1 MSDVVESRPAA
12 PPATVA
18 RRGRPFG
25 VWTPLSR
32 RAFLALLG
40 RDLVVLR
47 KELWLFLARTVMQ
60 PMLLLFV
67 FTYVFPKIGQG
78 IGAVGAAG
86 GAGAVSA
93 EAFSTLLVG
102 GVVASAM
109 IFQGIQAVALPMV
122 QDFGFT
128 REIEDR
134 VLAPIPVEGIALQKV
149 ASGAV
154 QALLAAA
161 VVLPLAYVVPASDVH
176 IQVNWLAVLTFLPL
190 AAVLSA
196 SLGLTVGTRV
206 EPRQVSLIF
215 SLLVIPMTFLGA
227 VYYPW
232 QRLDALPWLKWG
244 VLVNP
249 LVYLSEGVRMA
260 LTGGIPHMPVVA
272 IYLACTVFVAVLLRL
287 GISGFRHRVLT

>member
-1 MSDVVESRPAA
+1 GDGVHHADREGVARVSDVVESRPAA

-109 IFQGIQAVALPMV
+109 IFQGI
-122 QDFGFT
+122 
-128 REIEDR
+128 
-134 VLAPIPVEGIALQKV
+134 
-149 ASGAV
+149 
-154 QALLAAA
+154 
-161 VVLPLAYVVPASDVH
+161 
-176 IQVNWLAVLTFLPL
+176 
-190 AAVLSA
+190 
-196 SLGLTVGTRV
+196 
-206 EPRQVSLIF
+206 
-215 SLLVIPMTFLGA
+215 
-227 VYYPW
+227 
-232 QRLDALPWLKWG
+232 
-244 VLVNP
+244 
-249 LVYLSEGVRMA
+249 
-260 LTGGIPHMPVVA
+260 
-272 IYLACTVFVAVLLRL
+272 
-287 GISGFRHRVLT
+287 

>member
-1 MSDVVESRPAA
+1 MTDLETRPRIPA
-12 PPATVA
+12 P
-18 RRGRPFG
+18 RRPRLFG
-25 VWTPLSR
+25 AWTPLSR
-32 RAFLALLG
+32 RAFFALLG

-47 KELWLFLARTVMQ
+47 KDLWLFLSRTIMQ
-60 PMLLLFV
+60 PLLLLYV
-67 FTYVFPKIGQG
+67 FTNVFPRIGQG
-78 IGAVGAAG
+78 IGASASGDPA
-86 GAGAVSA
+86 SA